1 MKFIGN
7 RVGTAS
13 SMATDGGLFNMVQNV
28 YLSVK
33 GRWQSM
39 VVSDI
44 DTTYPAHLRS
54 AEWENSE
61 NNQKYLFF
69 WCNESWL
76 SSQSLS
82 GLTFTVTKAGWG
94 NVTAIGGGGGGGAA
108 YGEFEH
114 DANVDGGGGGAGGGG
129 AGGYV
134 SGSFY
139 FPEGTYT
146 VSVGD
151 GGKGLKFDGYSST
164 GIAYDF
170 NYSRS
175 DRDGGNTTITGPA
188 DFTTITAYGGGC
200 GASNIKEASKSDGTG
215 NDNSP
220 TPNANP
226 DAPGGRHASPGG
238 SGGGMSGTDQ
248 YNTYGSLGNFGT
260 GTSGQG
266 HDGGGIP
273 EDVAI
278 QPINTSDSGNTV
290 SNFHSMPAAGSGGG
304 GAGGVGHLASSGRK
318 YYDSDNSL
326 IPDGDDVDYANQ
338 RLWGQARPVVT
349 NSRNYYQLQQGGAG
363 GAGRAWGVIEEDSIP
378 PAAPATIK
386 SFGFPGPEPGKRYF
400 AGGGGGGG
408 THFNPFTRHTYFP
421 KPQIWPLYQ
430 NGGDGGIGGGG
441 IGGSYI
447 PSPYPPTAVTN
458 PGAPV
463 YLNKSDAEASFPN
476 NPDLSDRYN
485 GSSAWQWT
493 GSGGGGA
500 APSYPQNPGVGS
512 AAMRQ
517 GGNGANGLVIISF
530 TYQ

>member
-13 SMATDGGLFNMVQNV
+13 SMATDGGLFNMVHNV

-39 VVSDI
+39 IVSDI
-44 DTTYPAHLRS
+44 DNTFPAHLRS

-61 NNQKYLFF
+61 NNQKYLVF
-69 WCNESWL
+69 WCEESWL
-76 SSQSLS
+76 SSRNLS
-82 GLTFTVTKAGWG
+82 GLTFTVIRAGWG

-108 YGEFEH
+108 YGGYE
-114 DANVDGGGGGAGGGG
+114 DDGDGSGGGGGGGGG

-139 FPEGTYT
+139 FPAGTYT
-146 VSVGD
+146 VSIGD

-164 GIAYDF
+164 GVAYDF

-188 DFTTITAYGGGC
+188 DFATITAYGGGC

-215 NDNSP
+215 NDDSP

-273 EDVAI
+273 EDVAL
-278 QPINTSDSGNTV
+278 QPINTSNSGNKV
-290 SNFHSMPAAGSGGG
+290 NNFHSMPVAGSGGG
-304 GAGGVGHLASSGRK
+304 GAGGVGHLASSGRA
-318 YYDSDNSL
+318 YIDPGNSL
-326 IPDGDDVDYANQ
+326 LPDSEDLEFANQ
-338 RLWGQARPVVT
+338 RLWGEAAPGVT
-349 NSRNYYQLQQGGAG
+349 ESRDYYQLQQGGAG
-363 GAGRAWGVIEEDSIP
+363 GAGRAWGVIEEDSFP
-378 PAAPATIK
+378 PAAPAK
-386 SFGFPGPEPGKRYF
+386 LRSFGFPGPEPGKRYF

-408 THFNPFTRHTYFP
+408 TYFDPFVRETYFP
-421 KPQIWPLYQ
+421 EPQIWPLYQ

-441 IGGSYI
+441 VGGSYI
-447 PSPYPPTAVTN
+447 PSPYPPTARTN

-476 NPDLSDRYN
+476 NPDLLDRYN